1 MTINLSETTKSD
13 VYAVAQDLAQRLE
26 RQKALNDVLRAELAE
41 LAARPCLACATL
53 PTPNMDL
60 AFFTAETERLRSENL
75 RLNSI
80 AAEAARLRTDIADFA
95 DRPTLPDA
103 QALLAALQQ
112 ADRLLDGAIRHRKM
126 ARDTDPVA
134 RMQADEGW
142 PHFLRLVDEW
152 RQNTSTLA
160 QKGA

>member
-1 MTINLSETTKSD
+1 MTTNLANITKT
-13 VYAVAQDLAQRLE
+13 DLAAEVDR
-26 RQKALNDVLRAELAE
+26 LRAELTE
-41 LAARPCLACATL
+41 LAARPCLVCATL

-75 RLNSI
+75 QLNAI
-80 AAEAARLRTDIADFA
+80 AAEAARLRADIGNFA
-95 DRPTLPDA
+95 NCPTSPDA

-112 ADRLLDGAIRHRKM
+112 AERLLDGAIRQRKM

-134 RMQADEGW
+134 RMHADEGW

-152 RQNTSTLA
+152 RKKIPALA
-160 QKGA
+160 QKQA